1 MLLSQLRNSV
11 DVIIHCAWRLSF
23 NLSLSSFDSSVRGVR
38 NLIDFAHGCVN
49 VSRLKFIFTS
59 SVSTASS
66 WTLSQGPYPEET
78 VLDAQFCVGMGYGE
92 SKYVS
97 ERVFIFLLVLFRSR
111 VNHQFSTASSW
122 KRS

>member
-1 MLLSQLRNSV
+1 M
-11 DVIIHCAWRLSF
+11 
-23 NLSLSSFDSSVRGVR
+23 R

-97 ERVFIFLLVLFRSR
+97 ERVFILLLVLFRSR